1 MCAFF
6 CHDHYLSTF
15 ILHGVH
21 SDPFF
26 FVTTDEVKFRQ
37 HKIVFEKRGA
47 KVAIDPFVGHDPVV
61 KTAKE

>member
-1 MCAFF
+1 M
-6 CHDHYLSTF
+6 LSFVTTIIF
-15 ILHGVH
+15 PL
-21 SDPFF
+21 SSSTESTATTFF